1 MLANNEDKN
10 LLRENT
16 RLNFLSSLQTLLLP
30 ALLSLQS
37 TLRAFRQAVNGQA
50 VKASVQSFLFAVP
63 CSSLVSYAPRM
74 QLPSGMNL
82 LWSGL
87 IHSPHSLF
95 GAMPAAAWAHPAP
108 TVPLGC
114 ACPTIEQLLL
124 SISLFVPLFPL
135 PSVLLSNLKYVFTE
149 VPQTPPDGFGNR
161 CVHCKVWHRA
171 ALNSSHRGHP
181 CSHLCHQNLVL
192 YRIQKLAITDLL
204 LTCKNLE

>member
-63 CSSLVSYAPRM
+63 CSSLVSYAHRM
-74 QLPSGMNL
+74 QFPSGMNL

-108 TVPLGC
+108 TVPWGVHALPSSNC
-114 ACPTIEQLLL
+114 SSL
-124 SISLFVPLFPL
+124 SHCLFLCSLFPL
-135 PSVLLSNLKYVFTE
+135 YFCPILNMFSQSCHKLL
-149 VPQTPPDGFGNR
+149 QM
-161 CVHCKVWHRA
+161 
-171 ALNSSHRGHP
+171 ALATGVSIARSGTGQP
-181 CSHLCHQNLVL
+181 
-192 YRIQKLAITDLL
+192 
-204 LTCKNLE
+204 